1 MADYYTKFAC
11 ILPLGTAEN
20 VARALEI
27 YGEMELETSAEDET
41 LGFDAAH
48 EPSLAE
54 AGLFLSAD
62 GDGNPEHVIA
72 FALRCAEALKLHGQW
87 GFAWALTCSRLR
99 LDSFGGGAHLLD
111 LGRRETI
118 AWVDTE
124 HWLLTHEPA
133 LVA

>member
-1 MADYYTKFAC
+1 MADYHTTFAC

-27 YGEMELETSAEDET
+27 YREMDIEKSAEDET

-48 EPSLAE
+48 EPLLAE
-54 AGLFLSAD
+54 AGLFLSAED
-62 GDGNPEHVIA
+62 DGNPEHVIA
-72 FALRCAEALKLHGQW
+72 FALRCAEALKLHGRW
-87 GFAWALTCSRLR
+87 GFAWALTCSRPR
-99 LDSFGGGAHLLD
+99 LDGFGGGAHLLD
-111 LGRRETI
+111 LDRRETI

-124 HWLLTHEPA
+124 HWLRTYEPA